1 MKATKRK
8 VPSKSKR
15 AQAFM
20 ESNPAAAVNEVAA
33 RFGLRKQSIYVL
45 RNTMKKAGFQFP
57 KRGDQLVSLTPAGT
71 ALMEEIEKQERV
83 LTEHQQMIADKL
95 GIDPVQYLQAVE
107 GLEMMRK
114 QLGDKAPKRFILT
127 REEVEYAN
135 NLGIPLD
142 KFGEELEKMRAQQD
156 AAGSAPLGIEM
167 YEDAVDATLDAR
179 AVEYG
184 KFIEGAEVMQM
195 LKRVVQAALNNR
207 DKTLAHDQAEAMDMI
222 IHKIG
227 RIVNGNPD
235 VVDHWLDIAGYAKL
249 VADRLEGRVR

>member
-8 VPSKSKR
+8 NTRTAKARS
-15 AQAFM
+15 FM
-20 ESNPAAAVNEVAA
+20 QSNPAAAPNEVAA
-33 RFGLRKQSIYVL
+33 RFDLTKQSIYVL
-45 RNTMKKAGFQFP
+45 RNTMKKKGFVFP
-57 KRGDQLVSLTPAGT
+57 KRSEQLATL
-71 ALMEEIEKQERV
+71 
-83 LTEHQQMIADKL
+83 
-95 GIDPVQYLQAVE
+95 
-107 GLEMMRK
+107 
-114 QLGDKAPKRFILT
+114 AP
-127 REEVEYAN
+127 
-135 NLGIPLD
+135 
-142 KFGEELEKMRAQQD
+142 AQQS
-156 AAGSAPLGIEM
+156 AAGSAPLEIEM
-167 YEDAVDATLDAR
+167 FDFPDQVDVTLDAR

-195 LKRVVQAALNNR
+195 LKRVVLNALNNR

>member
-1 MKATKRK
+1 MKRK
-8 VPSKSKR
+8 NTKTAKARS
-15 AQAFM
+15 FM
-20 ESNPAAAVNEVAA
+20 QSNPAASVNEIAN
-33 RFGLRKQSIYVL
+33 RFGLTKQSIYVL
-45 RNTMKKAGFQFP
+45 RNKMRKTGFNFP
-57 KRGDQLVSLTPAGT
+57 KRADQLVSLTPAGV
-71 ALMEEIEKQERV
+71 AV
-83 LTEHQQMIADKL
+83 LTEQQQMIADKL

-107 GLEMMRK
+107 GLDMMRK
-114 QLGDKAPKRFILT
+114 QLGDKTPRRFLLT
-127 REEVEYAN
+127 RKEIDFAN
-135 NLGIPLD
+135 KLGIPLD
-142 KFGEELEKMRAQQD
+142 KFGEEWEKLNETGNSQEQEQT
-156 AAGSAPLGIEM
+156 GIEM
-167 YEDAVDATLDAR
+167 YEDEVDATLDAR

-249 VADRLEGRVR
+249 VADRLEGRIR

>member
-1 MKATKRK
+1 MKARKRK
-8 VPSKSKR
+8 FPSKSKR
-15 AQAFM
+15 AQAFL
-20 ESNPAAAVNEVAA
+20 ESNPAASVNEIAY
-33 RFGLRKQSIYVL
+33 RFTMTKQSVYAL
-45 RNTMKKAGFQFP
+45 RNKMRKTGFNFP
-57 KRGDQLVSLTPAGT
+57 KRADQLVSLTPAGR
-71 ALMEEIEKQERV
+71 A
-83 LTEHQQMIADKL
+83 LTEEQQRIADKL
-95 GIDPVQYLQAVE
+95 RLDPDQYLQAIE
-107 GLEMMRK
+107 GLN
-114 QLGDKAPKRFILT
+114 KA
-127 REEVEYAN
+127 REE
-135 NLGIPLD
+135 
-142 KFGEELEKMRAQQD
+142 QS
-156 AAGSAPLGIEM
+156 AAGSAPLAIEM
-167 YEDAVDATLDAR
+167 YDFPDPVDVTLDAR

>member
-8 VPSKSKR
+8 LPSKTKR
-15 AQAFM
+15 AQAFI
-20 ESNPAAAVNEVAA
+20 ESNPAASVNEVAN
-33 RFGLRKQSIYVL
+33 RFGMAKQSVYAL
-45 RNTMKKAGFQFP
+45 RNKMRKTGFNFP
-57 KRGDQLVSLTPAGT
+57 KRADQLASLAPAGP
-71 ALMEEIEKQERV
+71 A
-83 LTEHQQMIADKL
+83 LTEQQQMIADKL

-107 GLEMMRK
+107 GLNMMRE
-114 QLGDKAPKRFILT
+114 QLGDKAPKRFLLSR
-127 REEVEYAN
+127 REVDFAN
-135 NLGIPLD
+135 KLGIPLD
-142 KFGEELEKMRAQQD
+142 KFAEEWEKQQQS
-156 AAGSAPLGIEM
+156 AAGSAPLPIEM
-167 YEDAVDATLDAR
+167 YDDPWQPPAMPSMPQVDETLDAR

-249 VADRLEGRVR
+249 VADRLEGRIR

>member
-1 MKATKRK
+1 MKKRK

-15 AQAFM
+15 AQAFL
-20 ESNPAAAVNEVAA
+20 ESNPAASVNEVAN
-33 RFGLRKQSIYVL
+33 RFGMTKQSVYAL
-45 RNTMKKAGFQFP
+45 RNKMRKTGFNFP
-57 KRGDQLVSLTPAGT
+57 KRSEQLASLAPFAP
-71 ALMEEIEKQERV
+71 I
-83 LTEHQQMIADKL
+83 LTEQQQMIADKL
-95 GIDPVQYLQAVE
+95 GIDPVQYAQAVE
-107 GLEMMRK
+107 GLNMMRE

-127 REEVEYAN
+127 REQVEYAN

-142 KFGEELEKMRAQQD
+142 KFGEDLEKKRAQESQK
-156 AAGSAPLGIEM
+156 LELTGIEM
-167 YEDAVDATLDAR
+167 YEDEVDATLDAR

-249 VADRLEGRVR
+249 VADRLEGRIR

>member
-1 MKATKRK
+1 MKARKRK
-8 VPSKSKR
+8 NTRTAKARS
-15 AQAFM
+15 FM
-20 ESNPAAAVNEVAA
+20 QSNPAAAPNEVAN
-33 RFGLRKQSIYVL
+33 RFGLTKQSIYVL
-45 RNTMKKAGFQFP
+45 RNTMKKKGFVFP
-57 KRGDQLVSLTPAGT
+57 PKSQQLATL
-71 ALMEEIEKQERV
+71 
-83 LTEHQQMIADKL
+83 
-95 GIDPVQYLQAVE
+95 
-107 GLEMMRK
+107 
-114 QLGDKAPKRFILT
+114 AP
-127 REEVEYAN
+127 
-135 NLGIPLD
+135 
-142 KFGEELEKMRAQQD
+142 AQQS
-156 AAGSAPLGIEM
+156 AAGSAPLPIEM
-167 YEDAVDATLDAR
+167 FDFPDPVDETLDAR

>member
-1 MKATKRK
+1 MKKRK

-15 AQAFM
+15 AQAFL
-20 ESNPAAAVNEVAA
+20 ESNPAASVNEVAN
-33 RFGLRKQSIYVL
+33 RFGMTKPSVYAL
-45 RNTMKKAGFQFP
+45 RNKMRKTGFNFP
-57 KRGDQLVSLTPAGT
+57 KRADQLVSLTPAGV
-71 ALMEEIEKQERV
+71 AV
-83 LTEHQQMIADKL
+83 LTDQQQMIADKL
-95 GIDPVQYLQAVE
+95 KIDPVQYLQAVE
-107 GLEMMRK
+107 GLNMMRD
-114 QLGDKAPKRFILT
+114 QLGDKAPRRFLLT
-127 REEVEYAN
+127 RREVDFAN
-135 NLGIPLD
+135 KLGIPLD
-142 KFGEELEKMRAQQD
+142 KFGEEWEKLQQG
-156 AAGSAPLGIEM
+156 AAGSAPLEIEM

-249 VADRLEGRVR
+249 VADRLEGRIR